1 MRTRN
6 KFLLTAVGVAAVCT
20 ASFAGVALAADPT
33 DTVTAP
39 YAQAAVSDNKAET
52 VTHKTVTVESVTKAS
67 EGRYCVK
74 LSSHIAASRSV
85 PVATLDFSAN
95 LKSEIF
101 VQPGSANCP
110 ANSVLV
116 LTGTDGT
123 AKFQPF
129 HLGLP

>member
-6 KFLLTAVGVAAVCT
+6 KFLLTAVGVAAVGT
-20 ASFAGVALAADPT
+20 ASIAGVALAADPT

-39 YAQAAVSDNKAET
+39 YAQAAVSVDKAGT
-52 VTHKTVTVESVTKAS
+52 VTHRTATVESVTKGS

-74 LSSHIAASRSV
+74 LSSRIDASRSV
-85 PVATLDFSAN
+85 PVATLDQRAN
-95 LKSEIF
+95 WKSEIF
-101 VQPGSANCP
+101 VQPGSTSCP

-129 HLGLP
+129 HLIVP